1 MLAMPKRKSSTRA
14 RAEHCR
20 DLALWTSDERTQ
32 HILLDLAR
40 ELETEAGADPPAA
53 ETAPNPLPT
62 SLS

>member
-1 MLAMPKRKSSTRA
+1 MPKRIRSTRA

-40 ELETEAGADPPAA
+40 ELETEAEAPPD
-53 ETAPNPLPT
+53 EIAPQPLPRP
-62 SLS
+62 LS